1 MRLVVAVAL
10 AASTAVLGTA
20 ATSAA
25 HARDH
30 GSDGWSMK
38 SATEILGAT
47 DYWDAGFTGA
57 GIDVA
62 IIDTGVAPVPGLDAP
77 GKVIHGPD
85 LSFESQNPALARLD
99 TNGHGTFMAGLIA
112 GHDAT
117 LTWPYSR
124 APEAAYRGVAPD
136 ARIVSVK
143 VGVADGG
150 VDVTQVIAAIDWVV
164 DHRQDNGLNIRVLN
178 ISFGTGSSQ
187 PAAIDPL
194 AQAAER
200 AWRAGIVVVAAGGNR
215 VGSGRGSRGLSSPAY
230 SPMVLAVGALDTN
243 GTAGTRDDSVPSY
256 SAEAAPHGRAVN
268 LVAVGTKMQGLR
280 VPNSYVDL
288 NFPNGRL
295 GERFFRGSG
304 TSEAAAIA
312 SGAAALLL
320 QQHPELTPDQV
331 VEMLE
336 RAARPVG
343 RERASVQGHGALDLG
358 GVLRARVPR
367 ARSLPADPFCGVGS
381 VEASRG
387 GVHVAN
393 GGVALTGELDIFGR
407 PFRRGSACDP
417 WTGGTWHGSVWAGD
431 TWAGPD
437 WALTTWSGS
446 TWSGSSWSGSTW
458 SGSSWSGSSWS
469 GSTWS
474 GSSWSGSSWSGS
486 SWSGSS
492 WSSDVWST
500 EHWG

>member
-164 DHRQDNGLNIRVLN
+164 DHRQDITTIRLHSGATIQVNG
-178 ISFGTGSSQ
+178 
-187 PAAIDPL
+187 
-194 AQAAER
+194 
-200 AWRAGIVVVAAGGNR
+200 VA
-215 VGSGRGSRGLSSPAY
+215 
-230 SPMVLAVGALDTN
+230 GALPPDTPVTL
-243 GTAGTRDDSVPSY
+243 GIRPEHLATGG
-256 SAEAAPHGRAVN
+256 EHN
-268 LVAVGTKMQGLR
+268 LVETQIMLVEPLGSH
-280 VPNSYVDL
+280 SYVYLDTPDAEDL
-288 NFPNGRL
+288 L
-295 GERFFRGSG
+295 IFR
-304 TSEAAAIA
+304 A
-312 SGAAALLL
+312 SGDFGFAKGDRLTVGMAADHCHLFGK
-320 QQHPELTPDQV
+320 D
-331 VEMLE
+331 
-336 RAARPVG
+336 G
-343 RERASVQGHGALDLG
+343 RQLRRKPSENLMTSQGDH
-358 GVLRARVPR
+358 
-367 ARSLPADPFCGVGS
+367 
-381 VEASRG
+381 
-387 GVHVAN
+387 
-393 GGVALTGELDIFGR
+393 
-407 PFRRGSACDP
+407 
-417 WTGGTWHGSVWAGD
+417 
-431 TWAGPD
+431 
-437 WALTTWSGS
+437 
-446 TWSGSSWSGSTW
+446 
-458 SGSSWSGSSWS
+458 
-469 GSTWS
+469 
-474 GSSWSGSSWSGS
+474 
-486 SWSGSS
+486 
-492 WSSDVWST
+492 
-500 EHWG
+500 